1 MTTSKRTDW
10 SDVATAAK
18 EHAGNWQRFECFVW
32 YRRHDLTDAA
42 NWLIWYTS
50 HRDAGVLSQ
59 SNDAVIRRRLEPF
72 SGGNDPDLVF
82 EQHSSWIVG
91 HVDGFS
97 IRVFGPDGTI
107 TDAFRE
113 FCRLNERLDDYPI
126 LDEQDYG
133 DRDYAATLEN
143 YACEMWEQRDALPEG
158 WEAEV
163 HSWFRGNDQDS
174 HTENRD
180 DQGGWAPR
188 EAITEALTDLGLLPR
203 IVVVKC
209 GVDSI

>member
-1 MTTSKRTDW
+1 MTARL
-10 SDVATAAK
+10 ARHAA
-18 EHAGNWQRFECFVW
+18 G
-32 YRRHDLTDAA
+32 D
-42 NWLIWYTS
+42 
-50 HRDAGVLSQ
+50 
-59 SNDAVIRRRLEPF
+59 
-72 SGGNDPDLVF
+72 DPDLAF
-82 EQHSSWIVG
+82 EEHSHWVVSRLTGV
-91 HVDGFS
+91 S
-97 IRVFGPDGTI
+97 IRVFWSDGTL

-113 FCRLNERLDDYPI
+113 FCRLHERLDDYPI

-133 DRDYAATLEN
+133 DWEYAATLEN
-143 YACEMWEQRDALPEG
+143 YACEMWEQREALPEG

-163 HSWFRGNDQDS
+163 HSWFRDNDQDC
-174 HTENRD
+174 HTESSD